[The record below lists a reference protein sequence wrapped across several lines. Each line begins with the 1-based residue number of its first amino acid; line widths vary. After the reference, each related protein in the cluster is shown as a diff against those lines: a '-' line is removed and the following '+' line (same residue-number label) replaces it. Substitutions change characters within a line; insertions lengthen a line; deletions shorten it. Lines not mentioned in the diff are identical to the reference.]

1 MLRTI
6 CIAAALSLAAPVS
19 DASARQLGRIL
30 EATNALGQLDQYGVT
45 VGSVTPDLAT
55 GELVFRNVAIAPPG
69 ENETYEIDVAR
80 VRNLS
85 IPGVLAAARGEA
97 AGRTALADRIAI
109 NGFRL
114 RFIEEDASGVAS
126 AATVVATGLVFDP
139 QASDA
144 GGVETQA
151 LDASRLRFEA
161 RLAEGDVTA
170 SGGAEALAQRDLG
183 GGAASVR
190 ADGARFAVVGLKGE
204 DERPID
210 LSARFA
216 GFSIDRLDRGA
227 LETIKTSAG
236 GQPPLIRFGP
246 AAMTGVEV
254 SAGGAVVVSAAELR
268 IDETAQR
275 FLCTDCSQTFEPHA
289 VLFERARWRIDG
301 ARIDAAALA
310 RLNAAIEGHDEAE
323 LAETLR
329 LLKDTGFDVVALDL
343 QSDWSWSSR
352 SGTWTVAMQG
362 DLDGAL
368 QLEADLAGDGPA
380 LAGLLDAYAD
390 GEDAVATLYEATLAL
405 GRATII
411 ADDAGVIDRIMKI
424 VASRLGGTAEG
435 WREQAPALLRVAT
448 AEAETPVQATVE
460 EAAKWIE
467 TGGVLTIYARPP
479 APVLFRTISAA
490 ETPAQSAALVE
501 RMRLTARRSEG
512 PVPSAP

>member
-55 GELVFRNVAIAPPG
+55 GELVLRNVAIAPPG

-85 IPGVLAAARGEA
+85 IPGVLAVARGEA

-204 DERPID
+204 DGRPVD
-210 LSARFA
+210 RKAREA
-216 GFSIDRLDRGA
+216 RAQIDR
-227 LETIKTSAG
+227 
-236 GQPPLIRFGP
+236 P
-246 AAMTGVEV
+246 
-254 SAGGAVVVSAAELR
+254 
-268 IDETAQR
+268 
-275 FLCTDCSQTFEPHA
+275 
-289 VLFERARWRIDG
+289 
-301 ARIDAAALA
+301 
-310 RLNAAIEGHDEAE
+310 
-323 LAETLR
+323 
-329 LLKDTGFDVVALDL
+329 
-343 QSDWSWSSR
+343 
-352 SGTWTVAMQG
+352 
-362 DLDGAL
+362 
-368 QLEADLAGDGPA
+368 
-380 LAGLLDAYAD
+380 
-390 GEDAVATLYEATLAL
+390 
-405 GRATII
+405 
-411 ADDAGVIDRIMKI
+411 
-424 VASRLGGTAEG
+424 
-435 WREQAPALLRVAT
+435 
-448 AEAETPVQATVE
+448 
-460 EAAKWIE
+460 
-467 TGGVLTIYARPP
+467 
-479 APVLFRTISAA
+479 
-490 ETPAQSAALVE
+490 
-501 RMRLTARRSEG
+501 
-512 PVPSAP
+512 